1 MANFTP
7 PAGQTYITPVTQFE
21 RTVQFRSGINTTPP
35 AVTTPAVPLTS
46 VAVAN
51 TTTVDV
57 IVYIVSGGAAVS
69 AITVNGTATGLNLG
83 TATSSCAT
91 VYLPAGQT
99 ISWTGAGAA
108 PTWTW
113 VAV

>member
-1 MANFTP
+1 MAGFNA
-7 PAGQTYITPVTQFE
+7 PAGQAYVTPVTIYDK
-21 RTVQFRSGINTTPP
+21 TPVFRSGINTIPP
-35 AVTTPAVPLTS
+35 AVTTPAVPATT

-57 IVYIVSGGAAVS
+57 HVYLVSGGGAVTVIS
-69 AITVNGTATGLNLG
+69 VNGTATGAQVTG
-83 TATSSCAT
+83 TSGITATI
-91 VYLPAGQT
+91 YLPAGQT
-99 ISWTGAGAA
+99 IALTYGSTP

>member
-1 MANFTP
+1 MAGFTP
-7 PAGQTYITPVTQFE
+7 PAGQAYVTPVTQFDK
-21 RTVQFRSGINTTPP
+21 TPQFRSGISTTPP
-35 AVTTPAVPLTS
+35 GVTTPAVPATT

-57 IVYIVSGGAAVS
+57 IVYLVSGGGAVTVIS
-69 AITVNGTATGLNLG
+69 VNGTATGAQVTG
-83 TATSSCAT
+83 TSGITAT

-99 ISWTGAGAA
+99 IALTYASTP